1 MQGQDYFSKMNVVA
15 IKELLWSWHP
25 LPSTWSIVPYADK
38 DSIQN
43 ADVLV
48 QSNQSGSKK
57 ERKLG
62 HISVS
67 YTHLT
72 LPTILLV

>member
-1 MQGQDYFSKMNVVA
+1 MNVVA

-25 LPSTWSIVPYADK
+25 LPTEWTVVPYADK
-38 DSIQN
+38 ATINS

-57 ERKLG
+57 EKN
-62 HISVS
+62 S
-67 YTHLT
+67 YVWFFNFVIGPGPAMGQHG
-72 LPTILLV
+72 PA

>member
-1 MQGQDYFSKMNVVA
+1 MNVVA

-25 LPSTWSIVPYADK
+25 LPTTWNVVPYADK
-38 DSIQN
+38 DTIQN

-48 QSNQSGSKK
+48 QTNQSGSKK

-62 HISVS
+62 HIYNYVRDSGK
-67 YTHLT
+67 
-72 LPTILLV
+72 P